1 MFSGFD
7 TMFSLFA
14 GFVGLFIVAVVGV
27 IVYQVIRAASQR
39 RQDSVAPEVTAIA
52 RVADKRIQVSGGD
65 DFPIREEH
73 FVTFEQPTGERF
85 ELQVPATDYGLLV
98 NGDQGTVS
106 MKGSRFLGFS
116 RELMR

>member
-39 RQDSVAPEVTAIA
+39 R
-52 RVADKRIQVSGGD
+52 
-65 DFPIREEH
+65 
-73 FVTFEQPTGERF
+73 
-85 ELQVPATDYGLLV
+85 
-98 NGDQGTVS
+98 
-106 MKGSRFLGFS
+106 
-116 RELMR
+116 